1 MMSLLRF
8 DGRVVVITGAG
19 RGLGREYALEFAR
32 RGAKVVVNDLGGS
45 RDGAGKGVSQAADDV
60 VNEIK
65 SNGGLAVANY
75 DSVENGENIVKTAV
89 ENYGR
94 VDVLVNNA
102 GILRDR
108 SFQRMS
114 DQDWELVYKV
124 NFLSFSFLCR
134 YQNVSQR
141 PKTN

>member
-89 ENYGR
+89 DNYGR

-134 YQNVSQR
+134 YQNVPQR